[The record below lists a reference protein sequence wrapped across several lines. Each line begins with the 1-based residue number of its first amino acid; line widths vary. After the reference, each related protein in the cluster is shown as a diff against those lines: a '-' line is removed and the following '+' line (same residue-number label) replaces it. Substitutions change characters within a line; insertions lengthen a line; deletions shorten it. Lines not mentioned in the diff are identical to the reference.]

1 MDTAN
6 GNLITMAKDGKFDL
20 IIHGCNCFC
29 KMGKGI
35 ALEIKNEFPEAF
47 WADRATTAGDKR
59 KLGHYTYAHI
69 QRDYF
74 DLMVVNA
81 YTQYDYKGDGINVD
95 YDAVRSCMKLIKKDF
110 SGYRIGVPKIGA
122 GLAKG
127 DWKIILRILNEEL
140 ADENVTLV
148 LYK

>member
-1 MDTAN
+1 
-6 GNLITMAKDGKFDL
+6 
-20 IIHGCNCFC
+20 
-29 KMGKGI
+29 
-35 ALEIKNEFPEAF
+35 
-47 WADRATTAGDKR
+47 
-59 KLGHYTYAHI
+59 
-69 QRDYF
+69 
-74 DLMVVNA
+74 MVVNA